1 MEFNFI
7 YESWAMSQGVFKVYA
22 FFIIG
27 TRQKCRAFIVDD
39 KQVGLIRPDVF
50 EYLQQYPAGKG
61 VFIIYVHYLL
71 ELGHGKLHTPPSSRI
86 QNAFIYSVYFG
97 SKMNRQYLYI
107 QSLGLTLKPSGNLSC
122 IFQYYL
128 YVTRYR

>member
-1 MEFNFI
+1 MR
-7 YESWAMSQGVFKVYA
+7 

-50 EYLQQYPAGKG
+50 EYLQQYPAG
-61 VFIIYVHYLL
+61 
-71 ELGHGKLHTPPSSRI
+71 
-86 QNAFIYSVYFG
+86 NAFIHSVYFV

-107 QSLGLTLKPSGNLSC
+107 QSHQFTTAKWKFVVHFPILSVC
-122 IFQYYL
+122 YPI
-128 YVTRYR
+128 